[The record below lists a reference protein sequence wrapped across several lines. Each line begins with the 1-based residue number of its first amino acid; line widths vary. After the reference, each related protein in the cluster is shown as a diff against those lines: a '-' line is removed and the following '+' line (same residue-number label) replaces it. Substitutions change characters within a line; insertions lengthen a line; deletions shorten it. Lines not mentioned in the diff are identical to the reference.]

1 MRELIRHI
9 LKESRLQQGLKQ
21 VIENGNIFD
30 AADMVGGIPTLKK
43 IFKDDPEMSPLFDKL
58 TGTIFFYY
66 YMGNGR
72 YMKNMK
78 FPLKYEIIGRKSNI
92 HNTNHWPEINVF
104 YDENKLTPEENDTFK
119 SFIKYLID
127 ETSHSDF
134 DAKKFNNYKTFNV
147 NYFTVK
153 ELNGKNIDLIGG
165 WDFSNSEVKDIHDK
179 LYDGDQ
185 SLNESEEKQPKYLNI
200 IKDLVEPYKNEVGVC
215 DIKVT
220 HDFGDQQFL
229 DEGTYIIELKFGMKE
244 VRKATG
250 TILGNSY
257 INDMRLEVIQTIRD
271 FLPIKNFFVGTSL
284 ISECGTKRLGDK
296 SLNEDSTKEKSLVKL
311 IEKDGLYNF
320 IEMTG
325 LDFNKIKSLLKHMN
339 NPKEVLKQ
347 YIRGFTIE
355 KGGSTGENYG
365 SLFALQI
372 PLSDTKYVEDILVHD
387 KDSIALEIWEYHL
400 DEYGHREQKDQYL
413 TTINNLTNEE
423 LLSIVAWM
431 METIKGDYWG

>member
-21 VIENGNIFD
+21 VIENGGIFE
-30 AADMVGGIPTLKK
+30 AADMVGGISTLKK
-43 IFKDDPEMSPLFDKL
+43 IFKDDPEISSLFDKL
-58 TGTIFFYY
+58 TGTIIFYY
-66 YMGNGR
+66 YMGEN
-72 YMKNMK
+72 YNVE
-78 FPLKYEIIGRKSNI
+78 FPLKYEIIGRHSNI
-92 HNTNHWPEINVF
+92 HKTNHWPEINVF

-119 SFIKYLID
+119 SMIKYLYD
-127 ETSHSDF
+127 EAQHSSF
-134 DAKKFNNYKTFNV
+134 KSKFEDSRLFNTNYL
-147 NYFTVK
+147 TVK
-153 ELNGKNIDLIGG
+153 ELNGEDIDLIGG
-165 WDFSNSEVKDIHDK
+165 WDFSNSEVEDIHDK
-179 LYDGDQ
+179 LYDGNQ

-200 IKDLVEPYKNEVGVC
+200 IKDLVESYKNEGGVC

-229 DEGTYIIELKFGMKE
+229 DKGTYIIELKFGMKD

-257 INDMRLEVIQTIRD
+257 INDIRLEVIQTIRD

-284 ISECGTKRLGDK
+284 ISECGTKRLRDK
-296 SLNEDSTKEKSLVKL
+296 SLNEDSIKEKSLVKL

-325 LDFNKIKSLLKHMN
+325 LDFNKIKSLLKHIN

-347 YIRGFTIE
+347 YIRGFAIE

-365 SLFALQI
+365 SLFAVQI
-372 PLSDTKYVEDILVHD
+372 PLSNTKYVEDILVHD
-387 KDSIALEIWEYHL
+387 EDSIAVEIWEYHL

-413 TTINNLTNEE
+413 TTINNLTNKE

-431 METIKGDYWG
+431 METIKGDYWDR

>member
-43 IFKDDPEMSPLFDKL
+43 IFKDDPEMSSLFDKL
-58 TGTIFFYY
+58 TGTIIFDYY
-66 YMGNGR
+66 VDKEQNIE
-72 YMKNMK
+72 
-78 FPLKYEIIGRKSNI
+78 FPLDYEIIGRHSNI
-92 HNTNHWPEINVF
+92 HKTNHWPEINVF
-104 YDENKLTPEENDTFK
+104 YDENKLTPEENANFK
-119 SFIKYLID
+119 SIIKYLYD
-127 ETSHSDF
+127 DAQHSSFKSKF
-134 DAKKFNNYKTFNV
+134 DDGRIFNA

-153 ELNGKNIDLIGG
+153 ELNGENIDLFGG
-165 WDFSNSEVKDIHDK
+165 WDFSNREVENIHDK

-185 SLNESEEKQPKYLNI
+185 SLNESEEKQPKYLSI

-220 HDFGDQQFL
+220 YDFGDQQFL

-244 VRKATG
+244 VRKTTG

-284 ISECGTKRLGDK
+284 ISECGTKRLRDK

-325 LDFNKIKSLLKHMN
+325 LDFNKIKSLLKHIN

-365 SLFALQI
+365 SLFAVQI

-387 KDSIALEIWEYHL
+387 EDSIAVEIWEYHL

-431 METIKGDYWG
+431 METIKGDYWDR